1 SNKLPVLSIAF
12 VTGELIEPA
21 GLPVLK
27 VYRTEDSY
35 VLGEGTE
42 LVISILNES
51 LSHLGKNDHTVLF
64 LAVDIVPVTSK
75 TRRTR
80 GGAE

>member
-1 SNKLPVLSIAF
+1 MSNKLPVLSIAF

-42 LVISILNES
+42 LVILAN
-51 LSHLGKNDHTVLF
+51 F
-64 LAVDIVPVTSK
+64 LLTKRGIIYRRYLKFLLLRK
-75 TRRTR
+75 TINFQ
-80 GGAE
+80 E